1 MGAIR
6 TTLVLRWL
14 VGLIVGLLLLVAL
27 LIAVFGWN
35 WLRGPIER
43 MTLEKTGRA
52 LVIGGDITVVPAWP
66 LPRIR
71 AGATSFAN
79 PDWAAERQMVT
90 ADAVEITLNLPQLLA
105 HTIVLPEVRLI
116 RPVVFLEQASDGRKN
131 WLLDRAQQDEDARI
145 HIDLL
150 TLDQGRLG
158 YDDISQATSIRA
170 EISSTAAADPAF
182 ATANSA
188 SCARPPCSEIA
199 PPVPILK
206 GIKFTVQG
214 RYKNLPL
221 TAQGSGGPVLGL
233 RDESSPYPL
242 NVDVSI
248 GQIGVKAE
256 GTITSLLKFS
266 AIDMNLRMHG
276 ENLAQLYPLLGI
288 ALPKTS
294 AYVTQGH
301 LVRSAKTWHYKNFSG
316 RIGKSDIAGTVQI
329 DMDDKRPQLTGDLVS
344 QVLDIAD
351 LGPLIGTRQD
361 SPQKKLPQ
369 ATRVLP
375 EIPFDASRWDS
386 VDAEVTL
393 KASSIRHADTL
404 PLENLVTHL
413 SLRDS
418 ILKLDPL
425 DFGTAGGHLNA
436 VILLDGQ
443 RDPIHARALLRVKK
457 IQLSKLFPT
466 IESSQLSIGQLN
478 GEIKLN
484 GQGNSIRTMLANADG
499 NIGLIVSDGKVSRL
513 MLEKIGLH
521 LWEILEL
528 KFAGDERVR
537 LRCAVADFSIK
548 NGSMQAEALVFD
560 TEITTILG
568 SGTIDL
574 GKETLDL
581 TLTQKTKNT
590 SPLALRSPI
599 YIHGSFANPEVGV
612 DKSRVAMRGLG
623 AIALGIINPVLAL
636 LPLVDAGPGAD
647 SDCRQLVS
655 SAREM
660 APAKTPSK
668 ASGKVSG
675 HVSRQ

>member
-6 TTLVLRWL
+6 TSLVLRWL
-14 VGLIVGLLLLVAL
+14 VGLIVGFPLLVAV
-27 LIAVFGWN
+27 LITVFGWN
-35 WLRGPIER
+35 WLRGPVER

-52 LVIGGDITVVPAWP
+52 LVIGGDITVAFAWP

-90 ADAVEITLNLPQLLA
+90 ADAVEITLNLSQLLA

-158 YDDISQATSIRA
+158 YDDIAQATSIRA
-170 EISSTAAADPAF
+170 EISSTATADPAS

-199 PPVPILK
+199 SPVPILN
-206 GIKFTVQG
+206 GITFTVQG

-221 TAQGSGGPVLGL
+221 KAQGSGGPVLGL

-276 ENLAQLYPLLGI
+276 ESLAQLYPLLGI

-294 AYVTQGH
+294 PYVTRGH
-301 LVRSAKTWHYKNFSG
+301 LVHSEKTWHYKNFSG
-316 RIGKSDIAGTVQI
+316 RIGQSDIAGTVQI
-329 DMDDKRPQLTGDLVS
+329 DTDGKRPRLTGDLVS
-344 QVLDIAD
+344 KVLDIAD

-361 SPQKKLPQ
+361 TPQKKLMQ
-369 ATRVLP
+369 TTRVLP

-393 KASSIRHADTL
+393 KASSIRHADAL

-418 ILKLDPL
+418 MLKLDPL

-436 VILLDGQ
+436 VISLDGQ

-457 IQLSKLFPT
+457 IQLAKLFPT

-499 NIGLIVSDGKVSRL
+499 NLGLIVSDGQLSRL

-581 TLTQKTKNT
+581 TLKQKTKNT

-599 YIHGSFANPEVGV
+599 YIHGSFAKPEVGV
-612 DKSRVAMRGLG
+612 DKARVAMRGLG

-647 SDCRQLVS
+647 SDCRQLVRD
-655 SAREM
+655 AKEM
-660 APAKTPSK
+660 SPAKAPGQ
-668 ASGKVSG
+668 ASGKVSRP
-675 HVSRQ
+675 VSRQ